1 MPDKFMKT
9 RVLGTLDIDTDEAK
23 KDIAQKIK
31 LAARGAFP
39 YAVREMM
46 KKSAWQILSS
56 DNTSDA
62 DKESAKLM
70 ICYSWWARALE
81 NEIPARYFEEFI
93 LDHLAYLD
101 SDRQSKIPEKW
112 QKYG

>member
-1 MPDKFMKT
+1 MSEQFIKN
-9 RVLGTLDIDTDEAK
+9 RVLGTLDIDTDEAN
-23 KDIAQKIK
+23 KDIAKKIK
-31 LAARGAFP
+31 LAAKGAFP
-39 YAVREMM
+39 YAVREIM

-56 DNTSDA
+56 DNVSDA
-62 DKESAKLM
+62 DKENAKLM

-81 NEIPARYFEEFI
+81 NEISTKYFEEFI

-101 SDRQSKIPEKW
+101 SDRQSKLPEKW